1 MSYRIFLNIVKKSV
15 EMAKNTYIA
24 AKNGVFVPQR
34 YDNPSFVNYIGRY
47 GEILMSAKLKI
58 WKKETKRG
66 RYDNSGLK
74 SLILLSS

>member
-1 MSYRIFLNIVKKSV
+1 MSYRIFLNIVKESV
-15 EMAKNTYIA
+15 ETAKSTYISIKSDA
-24 AKNGVFVPQR
+24 FVPQR

-47 GEILMSAKLKI
+47 GNILMSAKLQI
-58 WKKETKRG
+58 WKKETKKG